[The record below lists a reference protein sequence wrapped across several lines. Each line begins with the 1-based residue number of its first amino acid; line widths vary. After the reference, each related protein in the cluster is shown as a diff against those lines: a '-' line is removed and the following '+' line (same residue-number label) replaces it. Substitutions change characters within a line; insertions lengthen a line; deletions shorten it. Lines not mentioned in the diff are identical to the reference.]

1 MLGLFVYIF
10 LFSLTILF
18 SRQYALAE
26 ESNDTKKQIW
36 AFAMIMLVFSL
47 IVGLRWE
54 VGIDYSA
61 YYDLLVGDVSY
72 WAYDRLEP
80 ISRWSILFVQKSQL
94 PFYTWFIFVAFTQI
108 FFLVK
113 SFRGKYAYLLPLGIF
128 CFLAYTLSFNMN
140 VARQGCALSIA
151 LYAYSFIYQKD
162 WKRFVLFVL
171 LAACFH
177 KTAIVI
183 LPLYFVG
190 RITKI
195 LPTNIQ
201 LILFGAF
208 IVGGSLV
215 VDFLIAKTGVYWDI
229 LGFRHKVD
237 QLAEHQWEIQA
248 GAGLGVFFTQDR
260 KSVV

>member
-26 ESNDTKKQIW
+26 ESNDTKKQMW

-151 LYAYSFIYQKD
+151 LYAYSFIRSEEHTSELQSRQYLVC
-162 WKRFVLFVL
+162 RL
-171 LAACFH
+171 LLETKKSLPPCFAAQ
-177 KTAIVI
+177 
-183 LPLYFVG
+183 LP
-190 RITKI
+190 R
-195 LPTNIQ
+195 
-201 LILFGAF
+201 
-208 IVGGSLV
+208 GS
-215 VDFLIAKTGVYWDI
+215 ATSSPPSPPSG
-229 LGFRHKVD
+229 LG
-237 QLAEHQWEIQA
+237 WWA
-248 GAGLGVFFTQDR
+248 GAWCSDGTASDAPPVLRTSRD
-260 KSVV
+260 